1 MACIIVHIN
10 HAEEAQ
16 SLLMNTCRRSMMKLF
31 PRQPDCTV
39 EYDIGLDFFSNY
51 EDIKQELLYACI
63 PFSIEKLNDNQEI
76 YEGVDY
82 RYDENGEL
90 RICTRCATDPLDIL
104 MELNKVSCNPNLVVQ
119 NIQLMIEK
127 YTPLPWTNQDH
138 YAKIHKLKN
147 LVNQ

>member
-1 MACIIVHIN
+1 MTCLIVHIN
-10 HAEEAQ
+10 HAEEAY
-16 SLLMNTCRRSMMKLF
+16 SLLMNTCCKSMIKLS

-39 EYDIGLDFFSNY
+39 EYDVALDFLANY
-51 EDIKQELLYACI
+51 EDIKQELLHACI
-63 PFSIEKLNDNQEI
+63 PFSIEKLSDIPEI
-76 YEGVDY
+76 YEWVDY

-90 RICTRCATDPLDIL
+90 CICARCATDPLDIL
-104 MELNKVSCNPNLVVQ
+104 MELNKVSYDLDLMVR

-127 YTPLPWTNQDH
+127 YMPLPWTNQDQ